1 MIRKR
6 QIATVLAGCVA
17 VAAVEVSGQ
26 IGTPINPDS
35 ANVLTVAVYGDSP
48 YGTDPLDTSQTD
60 ATAAF
65 IASINGDPKVDLVLH
80 VGDIHSGKQY
90 CTEAYDRT
98 IYDLWTLF
106 KDPLIL
112 IRSIFF
118 SNPGYSLGGR
128 KKQVVTQA
136 LVFDP
141 AYPSDANYVENVM
154 AARGRYV
161 AFLDADDRWYPDFLD
176 RQVSYLD
183 DHPHCALVYA
193 DARIVGESALAGYR
207 FMERTPSKGA
217 VTLLSL
223 VEQRCNVI
231 LSTVVA
237 RRTAIMSAGMFDEGL
252 RSGQDFDLWLR
263 LALKGATLEYQPI
276 VLGERRVPRDGFSG
290 GAVAELEHAMGVLQ
304 IALIVGA
311 GLFLA
316 LYLGR
321 RRSRLGAE
329 D

>member
-65 IASINGDPKVDLVLH
+65 IASINGDLKVDLVLH

-136 LVFDP
+136 LAFDP

-154 AARGRYV
+154 WEQSKALFV
-161 AFLDADDRWYPDFLD
+161 AFNPGGSNNDADVWYGAPNATAAQMEEAADRTDADLRWLDAAF
-176 RQVSYLD
+176 
-183 DHPHCALVYA
+183 AKAAA
-193 DARIVGESALAGYR
+193 DGV
-207 FMERTPSKGA
+207 
-217 VTLLSL
+217 
-223 VEQRCNVI
+223 
-231 LSTVVA
+231 
-237 RRTAIMSAGMFDEGL
+237 EGL
-252 RSGQDFDLWLR
+252 
-263 LALKGATLEYQPI
+263 I
-276 VLGERRVPRDGFSG
+276 
-290 GAVAELEHAMGVLQ
+290 
-304 IALIVGA
+304 I
-311 GLFLA
+311 
-316 LYLGR
+316 
-321 RRSRLGAE
+321 
-329 D
+329 